1 MASFREQLIPV
12 GCWICF
18 SWPVNRCWRCRRI
31 QGHSRNHIPVSLVH
45 FGHKAIATTRDGH
58 DVAVRTRRFAE
69 DLPQFP
75 DRLRQVV
82 LLNNRIGPNRLHNP
96 LLIHDAV
103 MVLDHVQE
111 RVEHSWRQRNRCSIQ
126 SPQEPF
132 HRIELE
138 GAEFVEVSRRSLHR
152 GLRRTKKN

>member
-1 MASFREQLIPV
+1 MSLGR
-12 GCWICF
+12 WIRF
-18 SWPVNRCWRCRRI
+18 TWLLNRHWRCRRI
-31 QGHSRNHIPVSLVH
+31 RGPSRNDIPVSLVNLS
-45 FGHKAIATTRDGH
+45 HKAIPATRDRH

-82 LLNNRIGPNRLHNP
+82 LLDNRVGPNRLHNP

-111 RVEHSWRQRNRCSIQ
+111 RFEHSWRQRNRCSIQ

-138 GAEFVEVSRRSLHR
+138 GAEFVEVSRSLHR

>member
-1 MASFREQLIPV
+1 MERH
-12 GCWICF
+12 
-18 SWPVNRCWRCRRI
+18 R
-31 QGHSRNHIPVSLVH
+31 RNHISVSLFH
-45 FGHKAIATTRDGH
+45 FGYKAIATTGDGH
-58 DVAVRTRRFAE
+58 DVAVRTWRFAE

-82 LLNNRIGPNRLHNP
+82 LLDNRIGPTRLHNP

-111 RVEHSWRQRNRCSIQ
+111 RVEHAWRQRNRCSILA
-126 SPQEPF
+126 PQESV

-138 GAEFVEVSRRSLHR
+138 GAEFVEVSRSSLHR
-152 GLRRTKKN
+152 GLRRTKEN